1 MNATT
6 HNTAMLAARILM
18 GLLFL
23 LSGWGKLGGVD
34 GFAQYMAA
42 GGLPA
47 FLAWP
52 AVLFEIL
59 GGLALIL
66 GFQTRI
72 VALALAAFCVVTAV
86 MYHGAE
92 QTQLLKNLAMA
103 GGYIAIAAAGAGAW
117 SLDRVMG
124 RSTAAAA

>member
-1 MNATT
+1 M
-6 HNTAMLAARILM
+6 
-18 GLLFL
+18 
-23 LSGWGKLGGVD
+23 
-34 GFAQYMAA
+34 
-42 GGLPA
+42 
-47 FLAWP
+47 
-52 AVLFEIL
+52 LFEIL